1 MSEQNAQGADEVV
14 DLNNEMKHVARSWLH
29 CVSRVSR
36 SRTISVVTVPQ
47 TNCTQSLTRKKLKN
61 WKR

>member
-1 MSEQNAQGADEVV
+1 MSEQQAQGADAAI
-14 DLNNEMKHVARSWLH
+14 DLNNELKTRREKLAR

-36 SRTISVVTVPQ
+36 SRTISVVTIPL
-47 TNCTQSLTRKKLKN
+47 TNCTLTSMRKKTKS